1 MLNMLNPFYEYIGG
15 QLVNFFKK
23 ESEENRIDR
32 YYLYLPEENLVE
44 ELIQVLKT
52 DGNADEFIYQHDSGV
67 SKYETFSLNFN
78 GTKFVI
84 ASTNNHT
91 SIDFLVTLRN
101 EMSEQKDQWK
111 NAALI
116 MICNTLN
123 DSIKGGSR
131 DLTSEGLPLHVS
143 QVVGNLEELLFK
155 SELIDS
161 EKVVLRHY
169 LNKREAEHR
178 IENSSFL
185 DFEDVLSLLKKT
197 QLNQGDFAALSYFP
211 DTQLENLVKTRDS
224 FEYDSH
230 KWKKADKNIAERLE
244 ENTSLFEDVERTRLL
259 GNEKEKLE
267 EQFDKGASK
276 LRKDDWTSTDFE
288 YLKECM
294 VKVNERKEISFN
306 NDKVKSALVGEQESI
321 ELTTW
326 LRPKGD
332 SAAGRRTWSLIVFH
346 PDYIEGEH
354 IEIKLPFD
362 RNTFERFLNQTSSQ
376 FTKSKGHSLITNIKL
391 EDSGRTFKRVTYKHE
406 DSTAS
411 TYNFNILVIKCK
423 EDLLETHKSSYY
435 VNAGKKIN
443 QALQLELSD
452 QKLLIGSG
460 SEKALVQ
467 SIESTVP
474 FDEGIEIQFELGLL
488 DEMETSFKF
497 MLKSQDFIVPIE
509 IKDIVLRVVPIE
521 PMRIWEK
528 KINSQ
533 NTYFGN
539 EDFSRVEIDQLPF
552 VTHEQ
557 DRKYYMFEKQ
567 WINMMPKKAKI
578 VIDEMV
584 EEPLI
589 MPAKLENAY
598 HNFLNVLRESNTIPS
613 FTYYSDELVE
623 YAEEYIEEFVY
634 AIDNISDGEL
644 MKNDERDL
652 LYLGALFDENEIY
665 MTPFS
670 PLNVAY
676 QLQLTKETAGESIDS
691 NILRRLKAAYS
702 IPFLIGT
709 EGHLYKPD
717 STNRIPEWHLF
728 KPREEVSIGE
738 TNNYLAQVVQE
749 KINQFMDHYDYLFE
763 IDSKS
768 ALLLNVVNINN
779 DREILKGIINWFK
792 VEIIKNNTL
801 SNLRDIVV
809 TSYNS
814 SSNVKSAFDLMNE
827 MEDPAVLKNE
837 LGIDIGIKDF
847 YSEDIL
853 RAIQTSLQY
862 TKRDLSEELEY
873 SHVTFYKMKNKE
885 HIAKQRVD
893 QAPSSIN
900 LGGIYTTVSSH
911 RTEDGGYRV
920 GFGVGDVN
928 QNQTLLTKYA
938 TKINE
943 LSANRTN
950 GGHDP
955 YMKNIAFALHIDNE
969 DEKYLAELYKNS
981 HWLTFIDPAV
991 DLKYFQDSSS
1001 NLVIVHYSD
1010 QLSSTSHFDA
1020 ITVTDKSNQYFKVIQ
1035 EFLRSQQIAV
1045 DEERI
1050 EDVIKAFNTFN
1061 GEWLLRAVQG
1071 KSHDKR
1077 EKMSIVSAIKRSLLF
1092 FETENVLWVPISM
1105 EEIVRVTGNIK
1116 LSKKEGI
1123 FSGKTIG
1130 KKGNCSDDLLM
1141 MGLELTEDEKVFVHM
1156 YPVEVKIGNNQS
1168 SVIEKGISQVI
1179 ALKERLDEQ
1188 LLKDDFDSKFLRN
1201 FFARVLINNANKMKV
1216 NNVWPE
1222 KDYTITSAVIEKLL
1236 NDDFKI
1242 TSSLRAEF
1250 GQGMVMSFK
1259 KGITEIRN
1267 ERKNGV
1273 IIYEIPEQAGYATLA
1288 VSMEKLKMND
1298 FSEIK
1303 KVELPEVIEV
1313 DIESEKVINKGQPKP
1328 NPKPSYEIEVIDK
1341 VGPDKKPDE
1350 KKLIYPLD
1358 DSDNEISKV
1367 ADDSDKPYVPGDNDE
1382 VLLPPINPI
1391 VEQETI
1397 RPLMGI
1403 ERNEPIHWEFNHSQ
1417 LSNRHLLIGG
1427 RSGQGKTYFIQSILK
1442 DFSKSGQPAL
1452 VIDYSSSF
1460 TTTQLD
1466 PAFLAS
1472 IGDRLHER
1480 IVYHDKFP
1488 INPFVRR
1495 EKEVAGRVSLEK
1507 TSEVARRVQ
1516 DVFAAVYKS
1525 FGSQQKNAIYEATKD
1540 GIDMY
1545 GDKMKMEHL
1554 LERIEALEGY
1564 SSSVLQS
1571 ISSRLIQFVDID
1583 PFDYNGEA
1591 QWDNYFH
1598 TPGQI
1603 TVIQLAGYDQDE
1615 IKRMMTEFIL
1625 WDLWYYTQRGT
1636 KDKPIPVV
1644 LDEAQNLDFSDG
1656 SPTAKILREGRK
1668 FGWSAMFA
1676 TQTFSNFEKNE
1687 LAILDNAGTKVY
1699 FNPAESELKVIAN
1712 RIGNADIEDLRRLRK
1727 GQCMVLGQFLKS
1739 NGTMSNP
1746 EHHIVQVPEIKSH

>member
-1 MLNMLNPFYEYIGG
+1 MLNPFYDYIGG

-23 ESEENRIDR
+23 ESEENHIDR
-32 YYLYLPEENLVE
+32 YYLYLPEENLVD
-44 ELIQVLKT
+44 ELIGVLKT
-52 DGNADEFIYQHDSGV
+52 DSRAEKFVYQHESGL
-67 SKYETFSLNFN
+67 SEYETFSLNFN
-78 GTKFVI
+78 HTKFVI
-84 ASTNNHT
+84 ASTNDNT

-101 EMSEQKDQWK
+101 EMSEQKGQWK

-131 DLTSEGLPLHVS
+131 DLTTEGLPLHVS
-143 QVVGNLEELLFK
+143 QIVGNLEELLFK

-185 DFEDVLSLLKKT
+185 DFEDVLSLLKKPS
-197 QLNQGDFAALSYFP
+197 LNEGDFAALNYFP
-211 DTQLENLVKTRDS
+211 DSNLEKLVEIRDS
-224 FEYDSH
+224 FDYDSH
-230 KWKKADKNIAERLE
+230 KWKKEDKNIALRLE
-244 ENTSLFEDVERTRLL
+244 ENTSIFEDVERTRLL

-276 LRKDDWTSTDFE
+276 LRNDEWASTDFQ

-294 VKVNERKEISFN
+294 IKVNERKAISFD
-306 NDKVKSALVGEQESI
+306 NDKVKSVLVGEQTNK

-326 LRPKGD
+326 LRPKSD
-332 SAAGRRTWSLIVFH
+332 SASGRRNWSLIVFH
-346 PDYIEGEH
+346 PDYREGEKV
-354 IEIKLPFD
+354 EIKLPFD
-362 RNTFERFLNQTSSQ
+362 RNTSEKFLNASSFR
-376 FTKSKGHSLITNIKL
+376 FTKSKGHSLNVSIKL
-391 EDSGRTFKRVTYKHE
+391 EELGRTFTRVSYKHE
-406 DSTAS
+406 DSTS
-411 TYNFNILVIKCK
+411 SNYSFNILVLNCK
-423 EDLLETHKSSYY
+423 EELLETHKSSYI
-435 VNAGKKIN
+435 VNAGSKIR
-443 QALQLELSD
+443 QALQLELID
-452 QKLLIGSG
+452 QKLTIGSG

-467 SIESTVP
+467 SVESTIT
-474 FDEGIEIQFELGLL
+474 FNEGVEIHFELGLL

-497 MLKSQDFIVPIE
+497 ILNSSDFLIPIE

-557 DRKYYMFEKQ
+557 DRKFYVFEQQ
-567 WINMMPKKAKI
+567 WLDLMPKRAKLTI
-578 VIDEMV
+578 NEIV
-584 EEPLI
+584 EEKLI
-589 MPAKLENAY
+589 MPVRLEEAY
-598 HNFLNVLRESNTIPS
+598 NKFLSILKDSKTIPS
-613 FTYYSDELVE
+613 FTYFSDELVD
-623 YAEEYIEEFVY
+623 YAEKYIEEYVD

-691 NILRRLKAAYS
+691 NILKRLKAAYT

-709 EGHLYKPD
+709 DGNLFKPD

-792 VEIIKNNTL
+792 AEILKNNTL

-809 TSYNS
+809 TSYNK
-814 SSNVKSAFDLMNE
+814 SSNIKSAFDLMNE
-827 MEDPAVLKNE
+827 IEEPSVLKDE
-837 LGIDIGIKDF
+837 LGIDINLKDF
-847 YSEDIL
+847 YSEDVL
-853 RAIQTSLQY
+853 RAIQSSLQY
-862 TKRDLSEELEY
+862 AKRDISEDLEY

-911 RTEDGGYRV
+911 RTDDGGYRV

-955 YMKNIAFALHIDNE
+955 YMKNIAFALHINNE

-991 DLKYFQDSSS
+991 DLKYFQESSN

-1020 ITVTDKSNQYFKVIQ
+1020 ITVTDKSNQYFKVIK
-1035 EFLRSQQIAV
+1035 EFLYSQKIAV
-1045 DEERI
+1045 EDQRI
-1050 EDVIKAFNTFN
+1050 EEVIKAFNTFN

-1092 FETENVLWVPISM
+1092 FETENIVWVPISM

-1141 MGLELTEDEKVFVHM
+1141 MGLELTEDEKVLVHM

-1188 LLKDDFDSKFLRN
+1188 LLKENNFDSKFLRN
-1201 FFARVLINNANKMKV
+1201 FFARVLINNANKMQI
-1216 NNVWPE
+1216 NNIWPE
-1222 KDYTITSAVIEKLL
+1222 KDYTISSKVIDKLL
-1236 NDDFKI
+1236 NDDFEI

-1250 GQGMVMSFK
+1250 GKGVVMSFK
-1259 KGITEIRN
+1259 KGNTDIRN

-1273 IIYEIPEQAGYATLA
+1273 IIYEISEQAGYETLA
-1288 VSMEKLKMND
+1288 VSMEKLKIND
-1298 FSEIK
+1298 FSEIEAV
-1303 KVELPEVIEV
+1303 VEPEIIEGK
-1313 DIESEKVINKGQPKP
+1313 II
-1328 NPKPSYEIEVIDK
+1328 IDP
-1341 VGPDKKPDE
+1341 VE
-1350 KKLIYPLD
+1350 MLVYPELTID
-1358 DSDNEISKV
+1358 QTVPWV
-1367 ADDSDKPYVPGDNDE
+1367 ADDSDDSYIEDDPDDPTSTR
-1382 VLLPPINPI
+1382 LLPPIEPKLLLPI
-1391 VEQETI
+1391 VPVEKQEII
-1397 RPLMGI
+1397 RPIIGI
-1403 ERNEPIHWEFNHSQ
+1403 ERNAFIHWEFNHSD

-1427 RSGQGKTYFIQSILK
+1427 RSGQGKTYFIQSLLK
-1442 DFSKSGQPAL
+1442 DFSKAGQPAL

-1460 TTTQLD
+1460 TKTQLD
-1466 PAFLAS
+1466 PAFLKSA
-1472 IGDRLHER
+1472 GDRLHER

-1495 EKEVAGRVSLEK
+1495 QKEVAGIVSLEK
-1507 TSEVARRVQ
+1507 TYEVARRVQ

-1525 FGSQQKNAIYEATKD
+1525 FGSQQKNAIYAATKA

-1545 GDKMKMEHL
+1545 GDKMRMEHL
-1554 LERIEALEGY
+1554 LERIEELEGY
-1564 SSSVLQS
+1564 SSSVIQS
-1571 ISSRLIQFVDID
+1571 ISSRLVQFVDID
-1583 PFDYNGEA
+1583 PFDYEGEA
-1591 QWDNYFH
+1591 QWDNYFN

-1603 TVIQLAGYDQDE
+1603 TIIQLAGYDQDE
-1615 IKRMMTEFIL
+1615 IKRIMTEFIL

-1644 LDEAQNLDFSDG
+1644 LDEAQNLDFADG

-1727 GQCMVLGQFLKS
+1727 GQCLVLGQFMKLDG
-1739 NGTMSNP
+1739 NLSNP
-1746 EHHIVQVPEIKSH
+1746 QHHIQFRN

>member
-1 MLNMLNPFYEYIGG
+1 MLNPFYDYIGG
-15 QLVNFFKK
+15 QLVNFFRK
-23 ESEENRIDR
+23 ESDENRIDR
-32 YYLYLPEENLVE
+32 YYLYLPEENLVD

-52 DGNADEFIYQHDSGV
+52 DSHAEKFVYQHESSL
-67 SKYETFSLNFN
+67 SKYETFSLVFN
-78 GTKFVI
+78 QTKFVI
-84 ASTNNHT
+84 ASTNDNT

-101 EMSEQKDQWK
+101 EMSEQKGQWK
-111 NAALI
+111 NTALI

-143 QVVGNLEELLFK
+143 QIVGNLEELLFK
-155 SELIDS
+155 CELIDS

-185 DFEDVLSLLKKT
+185 DFEDVLSLLKKAR
-197 QLNQGDFAALSYFP
+197 LDQGDFAALNYFP
-211 DTQLENLVKTRDS
+211 DSNLEKLVEIRDS
-224 FEYDSH
+224 YEYENH
-230 KWKKADKNIAERLE
+230 KWKKEDKNIASRLE

-267 EQFDKGASK
+267 DQFDKGAMK
-276 LRKDDWTSTDFE
+276 LRKEDWASTDFQE
-288 YLKECM
+288 LKEWM
-294 VKVNERKEISFN
+294 VKVNERKEISFD
-306 NDKVKSALVGEQESI
+306 NDKVKSHLVGEQMNLG
-321 ELTTW
+321 LTTW
-326 LRPKGD
+326 LRPKSD
-332 SAAGRRTWSLIVFH
+332 TAAGRRNWSLIVFH
-346 PDYIEGEH
+346 PDYIQGET
-354 IEIKLPFD
+354 IEIRFPFD
-362 RNTFERFLNQTSSQ
+362 RNTSDKFLNATSLK
-376 FTKSKGHSLITNIKL
+376 FTKSKGHSLIVSIKL
-391 EDSGRTFKRVTYKHE
+391 EELGRTFKRMVYKHE
-406 DSTAS
+406 DSTS
-411 TYNFNILVIKCK
+411 SSYSFNILVIKSK
-423 EDLLETHKSSYY
+423 EDLLQTHKSSYY
-435 VNAGKKIN
+435 VNAGSKSN
-443 QALQLELSD
+443 SALQLELND

-460 SEKALVQ
+460 GETALVQ
-467 SIESTVP
+467 SVESAVTFNDGV
-474 FDEGIEIQFELGLL
+474 EIHFELGLL

-497 MLKSQDFIVPIE
+497 MLNSNDFVISIE

-539 EDFSRVEIDQLPF
+539 DDFSRVEIDQLPF

-557 DRKYYMFEKQ
+557 DRKFYMFEKQ
-567 WINMMPKKAKI
+567 WLSMMPKRAKLTI
-578 VIDEMV
+578 NEMV
-584 EEPLI
+584 EEPLF
-589 MPAKLENAY
+589 MPAKLEEAY
-598 HNFLNVLRESNTIPS
+598 NNFLNLLKETNTIPS
-613 FTYYSDELVE
+613 FTYYSDELAE
-623 YAEEYIEEFVY
+623 YAEKYIEEYVD

-644 MKNDERDL
+644 MKNDERDF
-652 LYLGALFDENEIY
+652 LYLGALFHENEIY

-691 NILRRLKAAYS
+691 NILKRLKAAYT
-702 IPFLIGT
+702 IPFLIGAD
-709 EGHLYKPD
+709 GRLFKPD
-717 STNRIPEWHLF
+717 STNRIPEWQLF

-768 ALLLNVVNINN
+768 ALLLNIVNINN

-792 VEIIKNNTL
+792 IEITKNNSL

-809 TSYNS
+809 TSYNI
-814 SSNVKSAFDLMNE
+814 SSNIKSAFDLMNE
-827 MEDPAVLKNE
+827 IEEPSVLKDE
-837 LGIDIGIKDF
+837 LGIDINIKDF
-847 YSEDIL
+847 YSEDVL
-853 RAIQTSLQY
+853 RAIQSSLQY
-862 TKRDLSEELEY
+862 AKRDISEQLEY
-873 SHVTFYKMKNKE
+873 SHVTFYKMKSKE
-885 HIAKQRVD
+885 HIAKQKVD

-920 GFGVGDVN
+920 GFGIGDAK

-955 YMKNIAFALHIDNE
+955 YMKNIAFALHINNE

-991 DLKYFQDSSS
+991 DLKYFQESSS

-1020 ITVTDKSNQYFKVIQ
+1020 ITVTDKSNQYFKVIK
-1035 EFLRSQQIAV
+1035 EFLSSQQIAV
-1045 DEERI
+1045 EDERI
-1050 EDVIKAFNTFN
+1050 EEVIKAFNTFN

-1092 FETENVLWVPISM
+1092 FETENIVWVPISM

-1141 MGLELTEDEKVFVHM
+1141 MGLELTEDEKVLVHM

-1179 ALKERLDEQ
+1179 ALKERLEEQ
-1188 LLKDDFDSKFLRN
+1188 LLKENNFDSKFLRN
-1201 FFARVLINNANKMKV
+1201 FFARVLINNANKMKL
-1216 NNVWPE
+1216 NNIWPE
-1222 KDYTITSAVIEKLL
+1222 KDYTITSSMIDKLL
-1236 NDDFKI
+1236 NDDFEI
-1242 TSSLRAEF
+1242 TSSLRADF

-1259 KGITEIRN
+1259 KGITESRQ

-1273 IIYEIPEQAGYATLA
+1273 IVYEIPEQEGYATLA

-1298 FSEIK
+1298 FSEIEI
-1303 KVELPEVIEV
+1303 VELPEIIDE
-1313 DIESEKVINKGQPKP
+1313 
-1328 NPKPSYEIEVIDK
+1328 EIFVEPV
-1341 VGPDKKPDE
+1341 P
-1350 KKLIYPLD
+1350 IYPPVKPRILEEKPKEKD
-1358 DSDNEISKV
+1358 AAEQEESYSKIPV
-1367 ADDSDKPYVPGDNDE
+1367 VQ
-1382 VLLPPINPI
+1382 PPIKI
-1391 VEQETI
+1391 VDPEEEYEVTPQI

-1403 ERNEPIHWEFNHSQ
+1403 ERNESIHWEFNHSQ

-1427 RSGQGKTYFIQSILK
+1427 RSGQGKTYFIQSLLQN
-1442 DFSKSGQPAL
+1442 FSKSGQPAL

-1466 PAFLAS
+1466 QAFLAS
-1472 IGDRLHER
+1472 VGDKLHER

-1488 INPFVRR
+1488 INPFIRR

-1525 FGSQQKNAIYEATKD
+1525 FGPQQKNAIYEATKA

-1545 GDKMKMEHL
+1545 GDKMRMEHL
-1554 LERIEALEGY
+1554 LERIEALETY

-1571 ISSRLIQFVDID
+1571 VSSRLVQFVDID

-1591 QWDNYFH
+1591 QWDNYFN

-1603 TVIQLAGYDQDE
+1603 TIIQLAGYDQDE
-1615 IKRMMTEFIL
+1615 IKRIMTEFIL

-1656 SPTAKILREGRK
+1656 SPTAKVLREGRK

-1712 RIGNADIEDLRRLRK
+1712 RIGNADIEDLRSLRK
-1727 GQCMVLGQFLKS
+1727 GQCMVLGQFMKS

-1746 EHHIVQVPEIKSH
+1746 EHHIVQVPEIKSE

>member
-1 MLNMLNPFYEYIGG
+1 MLNPFYEYIGG

-32 YYLYLPEENLVE
+32 YYLYLPEENLVD
-44 ELIQVLKT
+44 ELIEVLKT
-52 DGNADEFIYQHDSGV
+52 DSHAEKFVYQHESGL
-67 SKYETFSLNFN
+67 SKYETFSLDFN
-78 GTKFVI
+78 ETKFVI
-84 ASTNNHT
+84 ASTNDNT

-101 EMSEQKDQWK
+101 EMSEQKGQWK
-111 NAALI
+111 NTALI
-116 MICNTLN
+116 MICNTIN

-143 QVVGNLEELLFK
+143 QIVGNLEELLFK
-155 SELIDS
+155 SELNDS

-185 DFEDVLSLLKKT
+185 DFEDVLSLLKKAR
-197 QLNQGDFAALSYFP
+197 LDQGDFAALNYFP
-211 DTQLENLVKTRDS
+211 DSTLEKLVEIRDS
-224 FEYDSH
+224 FEYESS
-230 KWKKADKNIAERLE
+230 KWKKEDKNIASRLE
-244 ENTSLFEDVERTRLL
+244 ENTSLFEDVERTRQL

-276 LRKDDWTSTDFE
+276 LRKDDWASTDFQE
-288 YLKECM
+288 LKEWM
-294 VKVNERKEISFN
+294 VNVNERKEISFN
-306 NDKVKSALVGEQESI
+306 NDKVKTIIVSEQSNK

-326 LRPKGD
+326 LRPKSD
-332 SAAGRRTWSLIVFH
+332 SVAGRRTWSLIVFH
-346 PDYIEGEH
+346 PDYVAGEC

-362 RNTFERFLNQTSSQ
+362 RNTSEKFLVQNSLK
-376 FTKSKGHSLITNIKL
+376 FTKSKGHSLLVSIKL

-406 DSTAS
+406 QSTAS
-411 TYNFNILVIKCK
+411 TYNFNILVIKC
-423 EDLLETHKSSYY
+423 EEELLHSHKSSYFI
-435 VNAGKKIN
+435 NASSTVN
-443 QALQLELSD
+443 QALQLELND
-452 QKLLIGSG
+452 QKLVIGSG
-460 SEKALVQ
+460 SETALVQ
-467 SIESTVP
+467 SSESVVTLN
-474 FDEGIEIQFELGLL
+474 EGVEINFELGLL
-488 DEMETSFKF
+488 DEMETSFRF
-497 MLKSQDFIVPIE
+497 MLISNDFSIPIE

-528 KINSQ
+528 KINNQ

-539 EDFSRVEIDQLPF
+539 DDFSRVEIDQLPF

-557 DRKYYMFEKQ
+557 DRKYYMFERQ
-567 WINMMPKKAKI
+567 WLSMMPKRTKL
-578 VIDEMV
+578 VINEMV
-584 EEPLI
+584 AEPLF
-589 MPAKLENAY
+589 MPAKLEEAY
-598 HNFLNVLRESNTIPS
+598 HNFLNLLKETNTIPS

-623 YAEEYIEEFVY
+623 YAEKYIEEYVD

-676 QLQLTKETAGESIDS
+676 QLQLTKEAAGESIDS
-691 NILRRLKAAYS
+691 NILKRLKAAYT

-709 EGHLYKPD
+709 GGHLFKPD

-768 ALLLNVVNINN
+768 ALLLNIVNISN

-792 VEIIKNNTL
+792 VEITKNNSL

-809 TSYNS
+809 TSYNV
-814 SSNVKSAFDLMNE
+814 SSNIKSAFDLMNE
-827 MEDPAVLKNE
+827 IEEPSILKDE
-837 LGIDIGIKDF
+837 LGIDINIKDF
-847 YSEDIL
+847 YAEDVL
-853 RAIQTSLQY
+853 RAIQSSLQY
-862 TKRDLSEELEY
+862 AKRDINEQLEY

-885 HIAKQRVD
+885 HIAKQKVD

-920 GFGVGDVN
+920 GFGVGDAA

-955 YMKNIAFALHIDNE
+955 YMKNIAFALHINNE

-991 DLKYFQDSSS
+991 DLKYFQESSS

-1020 ITVTDKSNQYFKVIQ
+1020 ITVTDKSNQYFKVIK
-1035 EFLRSQQIAV
+1035 EFLLSQQIAV
-1045 DEERI
+1045 EDERI
-1050 EDVIKAFNTFN
+1050 EEVIKAFNTFN

-1092 FETENVLWVPISM
+1092 FETENIVWVPISM

-1141 MGLELTEDEKVFVHM
+1141 MGLELTEDEKVLVHM

-1188 LLKDDFDSKFLRN
+1188 LLKENNFDSKFLRN

-1216 NNVWPE
+1216 NNIWPE
-1222 KDYTITSAVIEKLL
+1222 KDYTISSSMIDKLL
-1236 NDDFKI
+1236 NDDFEI

-1259 KGITEIRN
+1259 KGITESRQ

-1273 IIYEIPEQAGYATLA
+1273 IVYEIPEQEGYATLA
-1288 VSMEKLKMND
+1288 VSMEKLKLND
-1298 FSEIK
+1298 FSEIEI
-1303 KVELPEVIEV
+1303 VELPEEVEEGVIVTPVPVYPHKHPMEHEETPEV
-1313 DIESEKVINKGQPKP
+1313 EVEVPEEKPNEPEEKVT
-1328 NPKPSYEIEVIDK
+1328 
-1341 VGPDKKPDE
+1341 
-1350 KKLIYPLD
+1350 YPLPPKV
-1358 DSDNEISKV
+1358 EVKKV
-1367 ADDSDKPYVPGDNDE
+1367 ADGSDTPYFTTVTKAG
-1382 VLLPPINPI
+1382 
-1391 VEQETI
+1391 I
-1397 RPLMGI
+1397 RPLMGL
-1403 ERNEPIHWEFNHSQ
+1403 ERNEAIHWEFNHSQ

-1427 RSGQGKTYFIQSILK
+1427 RSGQGKTYFIQSLLK
-1442 DFSKSGQPAL
+1442 DFSNSGQPAL

-1466 PAFLAS
+1466 PAFLES
-1472 IGDRLHER
+1472 VGDKLHER

-1525 FGSQQKNAIYEATKD
+1525 FGSQQKNAIYEATKS

-1554 LERIEALEGY
+1554 LERIEELEGY

-1571 ISSRLIQFVDID
+1571 ISSRLVQFVDID

-1591 QWDNYFH
+1591 QWDNYFN

-1615 IKRMMTEFIL
+1615 IKRIMTEFIL

-1636 KDKPIPVV
+1636 KEKPIPVV

-1656 SPTAKILREGRK
+1656 SPTAKVLREGRK
-1668 FGWSAMFA
+1668 FGWAAMFA

-1727 GQCMVLGQFLKS
+1727 GQCMVLGQFMKS
-1739 NGTMSNP
+1739 NGSMSNP
-1746 EHHIVQVPEIKSH
+1746 ENHIVQVPEIKSE

>member
-1 MLNMLNPFYEYIGG
+1 MLNMLNPFYDYIGG

-23 ESEENRIDR
+23 ESEENRLDR
-32 YYLYLPEENLVE
+32 YYLYLPEEDLVD

-52 DGNADEFIYQHDSGV
+52 DSHAEKFVYQHESGL
-67 SKYETFSLNFN
+67 SKYETFALEFN
-78 GTKFVI
+78 HTKFVI
-84 ASTNNHT
+84 ASTNNKT

-101 EMSEQKDQWK
+101 EMSKQKGKWK
-111 NAALI
+111 NTALI
-116 MICNTLN
+116 LICNTMK
-123 DSIKGGSR
+123 DSIQNGHR

-143 QVVGNLEELLFK
+143 QIVGNLEELLFK

-185 DFEDVLSLLKKT
+185 DFEDVLSLLKKAR
-197 QLNQGDFAALSYFP
+197 LDQGDFAALNYFP
-211 DTQLENLVKTRDS
+211 DSNLEKLVEIRDS
-224 FEYDSH
+224 FEYESH
-230 KWKKADKNIAERLE
+230 KWKKEDKNIAFRLE

-267 EQFDKGASK
+267 EQFDKGATK
-276 LRKDDWTSTDFE
+276 LRKEDWASTDFE
-288 YLKECM
+288 ELKEWM
-294 VKVNERKEISFN
+294 VKVNERKEISFV
-306 NDKVKSALVGEQESI
+306 NDKVKSQLIGEQMNQD
-321 ELTTW
+321 LTTW
-326 LRPKGD
+326 LRPKSD
-332 SAAGRRTWSLIVFH
+332 SASGRRNWSLVVFH
-346 PDYIEGEH
+346 PDYIQGET
-354 IEIKLPFD
+354 IEILVPFD
-362 RNTFERFLNQTSSQ
+362 RNTSDKFLNSTSMK
-376 FTKSKGHSLITNIKL
+376 FTKSKGHSLIVSIKL
-391 EDSGRTFKRVTYKHE
+391 EEQGRTFKRMVYRHE
-406 DSTAS
+406 DSTS
-411 TYNFNILVIKCK
+411 SIYSFNILVIKST
-423 EDLLETHKSSYY
+423 EDLFQDHKSSYF
-435 VNAGKKIN
+435 VNAGSKSSS
-443 QALQLELSD
+443 ALQLELTD
-452 QKLLIGSG
+452 QKLVIGSG
-460 SEKALVQ
+460 GETTLVQ
-467 SIESTVP
+467 SVESEVS
-474 FDEGIEIQFELGLL
+474 FNEGVEIHFELGLL

-497 MLKSQDFIVPIE
+497 MLSSNDFVIPIE

-567 WINMMPKKAKI
+567 WLSMMPKRAKLAI
-578 VIDEMV
+578 SEMV
-584 EEPLI
+584 EEPLF
-589 MPAKLENAY
+589 MPTKLEEAY
-598 HNFLNVLRESNTIPS
+598 NNFLNLLNETNTIPS

-623 YAEEYIEEFVY
+623 YAEKYIEEYVE
-634 AIDNISDGEL
+634 AINNISDGEL

-652 LYLGALFDENEIY
+652 LYLGALFDEHEIY

-676 QLQLTKETAGESIDS
+676 QLQLTKETTGESIDS
-691 NILRRLKAAYS
+691 NILKRLKAAYT

-709 EGHLYKPD
+709 DGHLFKPD

-768 ALLLNVVNINN
+768 ALLLNIVNINN

-792 VEIIKNNTL
+792 VEIMKNNSL

-809 TSYNS
+809 TSYNIN
-814 SSNVKSAFDLMNE
+814 SNIKSAFDLMNE
-827 MEDPAVLKNE
+827 IEEPSILKDE
-837 LGIDIGIKDF
+837 LGIDINIKDF
-847 YSEDIL
+847 YAEDIL
-853 RAIQTSLQY
+853 RAIQSSLQY
-862 TKRDLSEELEY
+862 AKRDINEQLEY

-885 HIAKQRVD
+885 HIAKQKVD

-920 GFGVGDVN
+920 GFGVGDAT

-955 YMKNIAFALHIDNE
+955 YMKNIAFALHINNE

-991 DLKYFQDSSS
+991 DLKYFQESSS

-1020 ITVTDKSNQYFKVIQ
+1020 ITVTDKSNQYFKVIK
-1035 EFLRSQQIAV
+1035 EFLLSQQIAV
-1045 DEERI
+1045 EDERI
-1050 EDVIKAFNTFN
+1050 EEVIKAFNTFN

-1092 FETENVLWVPISM
+1092 FETENIVWVPISM

-1141 MGLELTEDEKVFVHM
+1141 MGLELTEDEKVLVHM

-1188 LLKDDFDSKFLRN
+1188 LLKENNFDSKFLRN

-1216 NNVWPE
+1216 NNIWPE
-1222 KDYTITSAVIEKLL
+1222 KDYTITSNMIDKLL
-1236 NDDFKI
+1236 NDDFEI

-1259 KGITEIRN
+1259 KGITESKQ
-1267 ERKNGV
+1267 ERKNG
-1273 IIYEIPEQAGYATLA
+1273 IIVYEIPEQEGYATLA

-1298 FSEIK
+1298 FSEIEI
-1303 KVELPEVIEV
+1303 VELTEVIEEV
-1313 DIESEKVINKGQPKP
+1313 IEPVLDIAKVQPKT
-1328 NPKPSYEIEVIDK
+1328 IDK
-1341 VGPDKKPDE
+1341 VEPVE
-1350 KKLIYPLD
+1350 KSNELEEKLIYPLPLMD
-1358 DSDNEISKV
+1358 EVISKV
-1367 ADDSDKPYVPGDNDE
+1367 ADVSNTPYVPDEPKSDN
-1382 VLLPPINPI
+1382 P
-1391 VEQETI
+1391 VEATVTQAI
-1397 RPLMGI
+1397 RPLMGL
-1403 ERNEPIHWEFNHSQ
+1403 ERHNSIHWEFNHSQ

-1427 RSGQGKTYFIQSILK
+1427 RSGQGKTYFIQSLLK

-1472 IGDRLHER
+1472 VGDKLHER

-1525 FGSQQKNAIYEATKD
+1525 FGSQQKNAIYEATKA

-1554 LERIEALEGY
+1554 LERIEELEGY

-1571 ISSRLIQFVDID
+1571 ISSRLVQFVDID

-1591 QWDNYFH
+1591 QWANYFN

-1615 IKRMMTEFIL
+1615 IKRIMTEFIL

-1636 KDKPIPVV
+1636 KDKAIPVV

-1668 FGWSAMFA
+1668 YGWSAMFA

-1712 RIGNADIEDLRRLRK
+1712 RIGNADIEDLRSLRK
-1727 GQCMVLGQFLKS
+1727 GQCLVLGQFMKS
-1739 NGTMSNP
+1739 DKTMSNP
-1746 EHHIVQVPEIKSH
+1746 EHHIVQVPEIK